1 MKIINLKGIILII
14 MTVNTLSLSAQHNKW
29 LDSISINTDTYLYEA
44 KTIHYFFDGK
54 EYGIRILHYKG
65 GWEHVGS
72 EFYFQWIKY
81 EETGGKIIAQKEFKE
96 AGSRMWSMSLDKVE
110 SKYDGVYIE
119 ISASHSYDGTE
130 RIFKI
135 KIDSIG
141 DYDTMDS
148 EFK

>member
-1 MKIINLKGIILII
+1 MKIINLNGIILII
-14 MTVNTLSLSAQHNKW
+14 LIINTLSLKAQNNEY
-29 LDSISINTDTYLYEA
+29 LDSISINTDTYLYEVE
-44 KTIHYFFDGK
+44 TTYFRVDGN
-54 EYGIRILHYKG
+54 EYGIRILHYHG

-81 EETGGKIIAQKEFKE
+81 DETGGRIIAQKEFKE

-110 SKYDGVYIE
+110 CKYDGVYIE
-119 ISASHSYDGTE
+119 ISAIHSYDGTE

-148 EFK
+148 DFE